1 MSVKSRATITTD
13 IATNLPDN
21 TAGTITPELLRNQLD
36 DLNDSSLNKTTDT
49 NLMGVRVYDVTRQ
62 YYQYELTFYS
72 GCWYEA
78 NADTVIGAF
87 DPAYWD
93 ALAGNVYHTS
103 LVIETA
109 SVLTLN
115 TTPVTIVSAVSGKA
129 CVVLN
134 SALSVVYNSV
144 PYATNVN
151 AQLITD
157 TASIPQL
164 DFLAALNATTSRKSI
179 GRLRTAAIAAG
190 ETQLINNKALKVTVE
205 TGDPTA
211 GNSQIKIDLFYT
223 FI

>member
-62 YYQYELTFYS
+62 YYQYELTYY
-72 GCWYEA
+72 GGAWYQA

-87 DPAYWD
+87 DASYWD
-93 ALAGNVYHTS
+93 ALEGNLYKAS
-103 LVIETA
+103 LTIETA
-109 SVLTLN
+109 NVLTLN
-115 TTPVTIVSAVSGKA
+115 ATPIDIVAAVTGKA
-129 CVVLN
+129 AVISHGVLT
-134 SALSVVYNSV
+134 VTYNSV
-144 PYATNVN
+144 AYATNVTVE
-151 AQLITD
+151 IYTD
-157 TASIPQL
+157 TASISQIE
-164 DFLAALNATTSRKSI
+164 FLTALNATTTRKSL
-179 GRLRTAAIAAG
+179 GRLKTAAIAAG
-190 ETQLINNKALKVTVE
+190 ETQLIANKALKVRVQS
-205 TGDPTA
+205 GDPTA